1 MNDDLGDL
9 YLDSVK
15 RKLRAVG
22 DFGTGLGETALTL
35 GSGALAQVPAGI
47 AGLGDFLV
55 NPESV
60 RHPQRALERATQRAG
75 DTADYWT
82 YEPRSDVGQR
92 AVENVGEGFSAVT
105 DPLKEHLVD
114 PVGDRAPAL
123 GAAILAG
130 ANVIAPKGA
139 KATKAVARLGEFPT
153 TTAGR
158 IVNETTKRGGYSV
171 NLPSGERPTEG
182 LMMGKYANTD
192 ERNAVVDAL
201 TRQKIIEMVKKNEAG
216 LARDD
221 TYLGTWK
228 DPSEGGKT
236 YVDVS
241 RRFPSDELRQ
251 ATKYGERSGQIS
263 GYNVGEGK
271 TFDVGNWEQFV
282 KGPEF
287 AQRLT
292 EMGAEG
298 RDYLK
303 QFGEKEWWDMHGGP
317 FERVYGEKNLPQV
330 AGFTAAT
337 APNSEPRGNLQTM
350 SEYLRRHIKG
360 EPPVQPDWRV
370 PEGQM
375 TRQPGKQIGM
385 ENVRVGNLER
395 ASRGALD
402 ELQQDKVREEA
413 QAMMGDPNA
422 AVLDRHWARVAEDP
436 SKGIYTSAAEGILD
450 PGKQYQTLKAAI
462 ASHPEVASGRRSLR
476 DFSADVWTGI
486 RERIK
491 NTSELYGQKYR
502 GSSIIGESKSFA
514 DHFEHLIEDKAK
526 HMGISKAEMESRL
539 RSGDATL
546 LSVMGA
552 TTLLAPIV
560 AEVLQQPSSAQG
572 GTD

>member
-47 AGLGDFLV
+47 AGIGDFLV

-60 RHPQRALERATQRAG
+60 RHPQRALERATQRAQ

-92 AVENVGEGFSAVT
+92 AVGNVGEGLHEVT
-105 DPLKEHLVD
+105 EPLARNTVD
-114 PVGDRAPAL
+114 PIGERSPAL
-123 GAAILAG
+123 GAALLAG
-130 ANVIAPKGA
+130 TNLIGPKGA
-139 KATKAVARLGEFPT
+139 KVPKPVARLGEFPT

-158 IVNETTKRGGYSV
+158 IVNKTVEKGGYSV
-171 NLPSGERPTEG
+171 NLPSGELPTEG

-192 ERNAVVDAL
+192 PRNAVVDAL
-201 TRQKIIEMVKKNEAG
+201 TRQKIVEMVKKNEGA
-216 LARDD
+216 LAREDA
-221 TYLGTWK
+221 YLGTWK
-228 DPSEGGKT
+228 DPEGGKT

-251 ATKYGERSGQIS
+251 ATKYGERTGQIS
-263 GYNVGEGK
+263 GYDVGKGK
-271 TFDVGNWEQFV
+271 QFPVGNWEQFV
-282 KGPEF
+282 QGPEF

-317 FERVYGEKNLPQV
+317 FERVYGKENLPQV

-436 SKGIYTSAAEGILD
+436 SKGVYTSAAEGILD
-450 PGKQYQTLKAAI
+450 PGKPYQTLKAAI

-502 GSSIIGESKSFA
+502 GSSIIGESKSYA

-526 HMGISKAEMESRL
+526 HLGISKPEMESRL

-546 LSVMGA
+546 LSLLGA
-552 TTLLAPIV
+552 STFLAP
-560 AEVLQQPSSAQG
+560 VLADVLREQPSSGQG
-572 GTD
+572 ATD